1 MFKRIVTAI
10 SDLFILVLIFS
21 FFNDNF
27 MVQKLGD
34 NILKILFLAFYSF
47 YFLTLI
53 KNFKSS
59 TTSLQ
64 FKLIFIF
71 LAYLFVLL
79 LIELFL
85 GWNVDFAPAGSAL
98 IAIFAM
104 ILYFS
109 HYPINKILY
118 MIWIAVAASVIM
130 SYFNQPVSEW
140 TFRTSGG
147 TEDPNEFA
155 AQLLGFFFASIYL
168 YTHNRSKLFLIVSLL
183 FFTYGLFKAGSMSS
197 FLVLGI
203 VGALNII
210 RLFILKPGYL
220 FNMKAL
226 LLIVAL
232 AIAATQIDFGKIE
245 GIQNMLGRTKDTGT
259 ADFRMHSWTAG
270 MHMVE
275 AHPIFGVGADAFSR
289 NEPLYEEYHMVGS
302 APAPHNVYIKLI
314 AESGIPAFLFFMVF
328 ITYIIISNIKVLFY
342 NNEWLILSSLFS
354 LLLMGITLGIFYD
367 KYLWIF
373 IILVM
378 NLNHQI
384 KQKGYIS

>member
-1 MFKRIVTAI
+1 MLKNILTYI
-10 SDLFILVLIFS
+10 SDFFILLLIFS

-27 MVQKLGD
+27 MVERGGE
-34 NILKILFLAFYSF
+34 NILKLLFLVFYAF
-47 YFLTLI
+47 YFLTFI

-59 TTSLQ
+59 TTTQ

-71 LAYLFVLL
+71 LAYLFILL
-79 LIELFL
+79 LVELFL

-104 ILYFS
+104 VLYFS
-109 HYPINKILY
+109 HYPINKLLY
-118 MIWIAVAASVIM
+118 MIWIAVMASVVM
-130 SYFNQPVSEW
+130 SHFNHPVSEW

-155 AQLLGFFFASIYL
+155 AQLLAFFFASIYL
-168 YTHNRSKLFLIVSLL
+168 YTHNRSKLFLITSLL

-203 VGALNII
+203 VGTVNII
-210 RLFILKPGYL
+210 RLLILKPNYFFNAKMLL
-220 FNMKAL
+220 FITVL
-226 LLIVAL
+226 S
-232 AIAATQIDFGKIE
+232 IASTQIEFAKIE

-259 ADFRMHSWTAG
+259 ADFRMHSWVAG
-270 MHMVE
+270 KHMVE
-275 AHPIFGVGADAFSR
+275 THPIFGVGADAFAR
-289 NEPLYEEYHMVGS
+289 NEPLYEEGHMIGS
-302 APAPHNVYIKLI
+302 APAPHNIYVKLI
-314 AESGIPAFLFFMVF
+314 AESGIPAFLFFIFF
-328 ITYIIISNIKVLFY
+328 ILYMIASNIKVFFY
-342 NNEWLILSSLFS
+342 RNEWLILSSLFS

-384 KQKGYIS
+384 QRKGYIS